1 MHLLLSNLT
10 LIGLVNCKLHI
21 VNILQIVTLAF
32 SDFHSCNFSKWFSY
46 TIFHLLSLEWYE
58 RSKYGLKSDLH
69 ETACCLSLSDQISWR
84 KGRMNIL
91 TKLYYASQLICIQFQ
106 IFLCFI
112 LNQLCTSRTY
122 DCWFYSNLYWIFLPY
137 E

>member
-32 SDFHSCNFSKWFSY
+32 SDFHSCNFSKWFSDTILWNSMNEANMAWNQIY
-46 TIFHLLSLEWYE
+46 TKQLVV
-58 RSKYGLKSDLH
+58 
-69 ETACCLSLSDQISWR
+69 SLSDQISWR

-122 DCWFYSNLYWIFLPY
+122 DCWFYSNLYWIFFPY

>member
-32 SDFHSCNFSKWFSY
+32 SDFHSCNFSKWFSDTILRDNMNEANMAWNQIY
-46 TIFHLLSLEWYE
+46 TKQLVV
-58 RSKYGLKSDLH
+58 
-69 ETACCLSLSDQISWR
+69 SLSDQISWK

-122 DCWFYSNLYWIFLPY
+122 DCWFYSNLYWIFFPY

>member
-1 MHLLLSNLT
+1 MHLLLSQLT

-32 SDFHSCNFSKWFSY
+32 SDFHSCNFSKWFSDTILWNSMNEANMAWNQIY
-46 TIFHLLSLEWYE
+46 TKQLVV
-58 RSKYGLKSDLH
+58 
-69 ETACCLSLSDQISWR
+69 SLSDQISWEE

-106 IFLCFI
+106 MFLCFI
-112 LNQLCTSRTY
+112 LNQLCRSRTY
-122 DCWFYSNLYWIFLPY
+122 MIVDFIPIFIESLPY

>member
-10 LIGLVNCKLHI
+10 LIGLENCKLHI

-32 SDFHSCNFSKWFSY
+32 SDFHSCNFSKWLSDTILWNGLWNEANMAWNQIY
-46 TIFHLLSLEWYE
+46 TKQLVVSP
-58 RSKYGLKSDLH
+58 
-69 ETACCLSLSDQISWR
+69 SDQISWR

-91 TKLYYASQLICIQFQ
+91 TKLYHASQLICIQFQ

-122 DCWFYSNLYWIFLPY
+122 DCWFYSNLYWIYFPY